1 MSNQKD
7 TILVGEDLS
16 AELPKRISVPSDLPK
31 GFSVVKLAA
40 KPFSLPK
47 EITEKMAAILL
58 KTGGARLHKGDIWV
72 LATEEMQR
80 DMINFRNIRS
90 KLSSYGFKVAHTATI
105 DPMVLSAVYEQNEQ
119 EVEKEA
125 EDLDRSKMMKMY
137 DNIIADALRE
147 EVSDIHIERRRNSA
161 QIRMR
166 KHGQLLKYS
175 SIGPKEC
182 TDLVAVIHNVLAENK
197 AVTFREND
205 YQSASVNGMVN
216 SVELKLRYQSLPVYP
231 GGFDVVLRVLP
242 IGSDDETYVELDRLG
257 YSPSQVKMLVDI
269 AKRPVGAMVI
279 AGTTGSGKST
289 TLKNLL
295 MWINASRAY
304 RCKIYTIEDP
314 PEYKIPRVS
323 QIPVIVNK
331 DKIREAGANALSPFY
346 DPLTATMRG
355 DPDILMIGEIRDHFT
370 GDGLKKATQSGHQV
384 LTTVHAASALGII
397 DRLLDFGITPSVMG
411 SPEFINGLIYQKLV
425 PVVCPKCSQLL
436 SEVLASSG
444 VKQDDIELARRL
456 DTVLPGATDKIRVRG
471 PGCAACGGMQVIK
484 RTVCAEVIVPDFQM
498 LKHFRTQKS
507 IEAYEYW
514 RSQADGDPH
523 SDNMLGK
530 TVLEHA
536 LVKVRD
542 GMCSPHDVEE
552 LMGPVDGPMK
562 ILEQLRADKAKEE
575 ESYMKTGRTVG
586 GEAVSQGD
594 RPSVSRPSPAP
605 YAAEV

>member
-1 MSNQKD
+1 MDSKE
-7 TILVGEDLS
+7 TILVGDDRESD
-16 AELPKRISVPSDLPK
+16 LPKRISVPADLPK
-31 GFSVVKLAA
+31 GFSVVNLTA
-40 KPFSLPK
+40 KPFSLAK
-47 EITEKMAAILL
+47 ETAEKMAAILL

-72 LATEEMQR
+72 LATDEMQR
-80 DMINFRNIRS
+80 DMINFRNIRG
-90 KLSSYGFKVAHTATI
+90 KLVSYGFKVAHTASI

-119 EVEKEA
+119 RVEKEA
-125 EDLDRSKMMKMY
+125 EEMDRTKMMKMY

-147 EVSDIHIERRRNSA
+147 EVSDIHIERRRSSA

-205 YQSASVNGMVN
+205 YQSASVNGSVN

-242 IGSDDETYVELDRLG
+242 IGGDDETYVELDRLG

-269 AKRPVGAMVI
+269 ARRPVGAMVI

-289 TLKNLL
+289 TLKNIL

-331 DKIREAGANALSPFY
+331 DKIKEAGANAISPFY

-384 LTTVHAASALGII
+384 LTTVHAVSALGII

-411 SPEFINGLIYQKLV
+411 SPDFINGLIYQKLV

-456 DTVLPGATDKIRVRG
+456 DSVLPGATEKIRVRG
-471 PGCAACGGMQVIK
+471 PGCAHCGGMQVVK

-514 RSQADGDPH
+514 RNQADGDPH

-530 TVLEHA
+530 TVLEHS
-536 LVKVRD
+536 LMKVRD

-552 LMGPVDGPMK
+552 LMGPVDGAKKM
-562 ILEQLRADKAKEE
+562 LAQLRADRDREE
-575 ESYMKTGRTVG
+575 EAYNKTGRTVG
-586 GEAVSQGD
+586 AESVSQGD
-594 RPSVSRPSPAP
+594 RPARPAAAP
-605 YAAEV
+605 PYTAADV

>member
-1 MSNQKD
+1 MSKD
-7 TILVGEDLS
+7 TILVGDDKDS
-16 AELPKRISVPSDLPK
+16 DLPKRITVPNELPK
-31 GFSVVKLAA
+31 GFSVVNLTA
-40 KPFSLPK
+40 KPFSLSK
-47 EITEKMAAILL
+47 ENAEKVAAILL
-58 KTGGARLHKGDIWV
+58 KTGAARLHKGEIWV
-72 LATEEMQR
+72 LATDDMQK
-80 DMINFRNIRS
+80 DMITFRNIRA
-90 KLSSYGFKVAHTATI
+90 KLVSHGYKVVHTAAI

-119 EVEKEA
+119 REEKEA
-125 EDLDRSKMMKMY
+125 EDVDRTKMMKMY

-205 YQSASVNGMVN
+205 YQSASVNGAVN

-242 IGSDDETYVELDRLG
+242 IGGDDETYVELDRLG

-289 TLKNLL
+289 TLKNIL

-331 DKIREAGANALSPFY
+331 DKIREAGANAISPFY

-384 LTTVHAASALGII
+384 LTTVHAVSALGII
-397 DRLLDFGITPSVMG
+397 ERLLDFGITPSVMG
-411 SPEFINGLIYQKLV
+411 SPDFINGLIYQKLV
-425 PVVCPKCSQLL
+425 PVVCPKCSILL

-456 DTVLPGATDKIRVRG
+456 DDVLPGATEKVRVRG
-471 PGCAACGGMQVIK
+471 PGCSNCGGMQVVK

-514 RSQADGDPH
+514 RNQSDGDPH

-536 LVKVRD
+536 LTKVRS
-542 GMCSPHDVEE
+542 GLCSPHDVEE
-552 LMGPVDGPMK
+552 LMGPVDGPK
-562 ILEQLRADKAKEE
+562 KVLEQMRSDRAKEE
-575 ESYMKTGRTVG
+575 ESFKKTGRAVG

-594 RPSVSRPSPAP
+594 RGGAVGRQQPP
-605 YAAEV
+605 YAADV